1 MGSTIESARQTGEAM
16 VMVMVMVMVM
26 ASDELADP
34 GAASKIDEKMHE
46 KNVEIVRGTI
56 LMQEM
61 LLGTLA

>member
-1 MGSTIESARQTGEAM
+1 
-16 VMVMVMVMVM
+16 MVM

-46 KNVEIVRGTI
+46 KSVDIVRGTI

-61 LLGTLA
+61 LLGTLADSLPVPNQH